1 MGTSK
6 SLLLREHSIPFAR
19 SLGLEPPDHLP
30 IVENLTLKKSLNEIV
45 ERVGVLNVIVA
56 VSFGFPA
63 ENGRDWIDRFLHV
76 EALTSAELAFL
87 GGGRDGRSQK
97 ANVECLWVLT
107 WVLLLSLHPS
117 SSHFAAPFPFYR
129 PFGKTLSVSPSLA
142 HSPCL
147 SASSSHH
154 PFPLALPFHFTDRS
168 VKPPCRSII
177 TRLLA
182 TTLRHSGAFR
192 CCPRSVGQMCQKG
205 A

>member
-129 PFGKTLSVSPSLA
+129 PFGKTTLPI
-142 HSPCL
+142 HY
-147 SASSSHH
+147 H
-154 PFPLALPFHFTDRS
+154 PFVSHDTAPFWRFSMLSTISRS
-168 VKPPCRSII
+168 DVPKR
-177 TRLLA
+177 RLIVP
-182 TTLRHSGAFR
+182 G
-192 CCPRSVGQMCQKG
+192 
-205 A
+205 